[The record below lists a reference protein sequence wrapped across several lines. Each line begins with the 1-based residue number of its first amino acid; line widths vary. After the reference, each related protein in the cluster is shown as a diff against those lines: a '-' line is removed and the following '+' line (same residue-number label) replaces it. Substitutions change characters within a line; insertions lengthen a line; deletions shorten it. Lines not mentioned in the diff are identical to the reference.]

1 MNKCYPCKI
10 VLQGEKFVTGRK
22 IVLAVNARSSMDIK
36 TLPIALCEHLES
48 LNQYFPISRLSLFIV

>member
-1 MNKCYPCKI
+1 M
-10 VLQGEKFVTGRK
+10 TGRK
-22 IVLAVNARSSMDIK
+22 FVLAVNARSSMDIK